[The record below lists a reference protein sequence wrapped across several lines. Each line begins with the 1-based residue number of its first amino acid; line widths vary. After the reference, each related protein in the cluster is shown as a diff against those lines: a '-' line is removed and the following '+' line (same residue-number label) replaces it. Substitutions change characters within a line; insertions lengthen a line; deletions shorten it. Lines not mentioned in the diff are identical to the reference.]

1 MENKPVDKAVPQT
14 EPCLD
19 TREQVSRWISIH
31 RSRFHECSIQLNV
44 TSVSV
49 SPRDR
54 LEQRANNNFSKLYNI
69 IEWESMFFLELL
81 EFLHLDFFKK
91 QIMITILIGSL
102 YIRENKLNRIFEG
115 KA

>member
-1 MENKPVDKAVPQT
+1 
-14 EPCLD
+14 
-19 TREQVSRWISIH
+19 
-31 RSRFHECSIQLNV
+31 
-44 TSVSV
+44 
-49 SPRDR
+49 
-54 LEQRANNNFSKLYNI
+54 
-69 IEWESMFFLELL
+69 MFFLELL